1 MNISTKTYEVL
12 NTGSIILPSGE
23 YLEFEIEGLR
33 YRISFS
39 EEIEGDPKGQSRVTG
54 ALVTEGGNQYLSLN
68 VINYNALFSSPSQL
82 LEMGTLGGRK
92 LYLYFSIVT
101 MSGDNSTKIRVF
113 HYTWYKSK
121 EVSNGTDTNE

>member
-1 MNISTKTYEVL
+1 MIISTTTYEVL
-12 NTGSIILPSGE
+12 DTGSILLPAGE

-33 YRISFS
+33 YRVTFS
-39 EEIEGDPKGQSRVTG
+39 EETEGEQKGQSRVTG
-54 ALVTEGGNQYLSLN
+54 ALVTERGNQYLSLN
-68 VINYNALFSSPSQL
+68 VINFNALFSSPSQL

-101 MSGDNSTKIRVF
+101 MYGNDSTKTRVF

-121 EVSNGTDTNE
+121 DVSNGTGTNE